1 MVNRYPAAKARV
13 NFGAILDS
21 VTNRGNEVIIEKLGK
36 PVARISPYAKS
47 PRDVEWLREKI
58 ARYVKKVDS
67 TKAVRQDRDS
77 R

>member
-13 NFGAILDS
+13 NFGAILDE
-21 VTNRGNEVIIEKLGK
+21 VANQGNEIVVEKLGK

-47 PRDVEWLREKI
+47 PRDVQWLREKI

-67 TKAVRQDRDS
+67 TKAVRLDRDE